1 MGINLSDIVVLE
13 PRKLEDFSGKV
24 LAIDAF
30 NTLYQF
36 LAIIRQP
43 NGTPLMDRQGRVTS
57 HLSGLI
63 YRTSNFVEAGIRPV
77 FVFDGEPPRLKAR
90 TLEARGEVKRRA
102 EREWR
107 EAVEKPPRL
116 KARTLEARGEV
127 KRRAEREWR
136 EAVEIG
142 DLATARTKAMQTSRL
157 TDQMIE
163 QSKRLLGLLGIPTVQ
178 APGEGEAQASAMARG
193 GQAYAAASQ
202 DFDSLLFGSPR
213 LVKNLAISGRRKL
226 PRKEVYVEVHP
237 EEISLEATLS
247 NLGITREQLVD
258 MGLLIGTDFN
268 DGVRGIGP
276 KKALALIKKHGTL
289 EGALAELGVDIESK
303 DEVRKIFLFPN
314 VLDRVEIAFREPDPN
329 GVRRMLCDEFDFSP
343 DRIDAALAKFG
354 VARSEQKQRSL
365 DSWSR

>member
-107 EAVEKPPRL
+107 EAVE
-116 KARTLEARGEV
+116 
-127 KRRAEREWR
+127 
-136 EAVEIG
+136 IG

-157 TDQMIE
+157 TDVMIE

-178 APGEGEAQASAMARG
+178 APGEGEAQASAMART

-237 EEISLEATLS
+237 EEISLEATLA
-247 NLGITREQLVD
+247 NLGMTREQLVD

-268 DGVRGIGP
+268 EGVKGIGP

-289 EGALAELGVDIESK
+289 GPALVELGVDIESK
-303 DEVRKIFLFPN
+303 DEVREIFLKPN
-314 VLDRVEIAFREPDPN
+314 VLPDVELRFRDPDAD
-329 GVRRMLCDEFDFSP
+329 GVRHMLCDEHDFSP

-354 VARSEQKQRSL
+354 VVRWEQQQRSR
-365 DSWSR
+365 DPWAR

>member
-1 MGINLSDIVVLE
+1 MGINLADIVTFE
-13 PRKLEDFSGKV
+13 PRTLEDFSGKV

-43 NGTPLMDRQGRVTS
+43 DGTPLMDHQGRVTS
-57 HLSGLI
+57 HLSGII
-63 YRTSNFVEAGIRPV
+63 YRVSNFVAAGIKPA

-90 TLEARGEVKRRA
+90 TIVARGEI
-102 EREWR
+102 
-107 EAVEKPPRL
+107 
-116 KARTLEARGEV
+116 

-157 TDQMIE
+157 TGEMVD
-163 QSKRLLGLLGIPTVQ
+163 QSKRLLDLLGIPGVQ
-178 APGEGEAQASAMARG
+178 APAEGEAQASAMARVG
-193 GQAYAAASQ
+193 VAYAAASQ

-226 PRKEVYVEVHP
+226 PRKDVYVDVQP
-237 EEISLEATLS
+237 EEISLEATLA

-268 DGVRGIGP
+268 EGVKGIGP
-276 KKALALIKKHGTL
+276 KKALALIKKHGSL
-289 EGALAELGVDIESK
+289 EPALEELGVEIESK
-303 DEVRKIFLFPN
+303 DEVREIFLKPN
-314 VLDRVEIAFREPDPN
+314 VLSNVELRFRDPDAD
-329 GVRRMLCDEFDFSP
+329 GVRRMLCDEHDFSP
-343 DRIDAALAKFG
+343 DRINAALEKFG
-354 VARSEQKQRSL
+354 TARSEQKQRSL
-365 DSWSR
+365 DSW

>member
-1 MGINLSDIVVLE
+1 MGLNLSDVVTLE
-13 PRKLEDFSGKV
+13 PRRLEDFSGKV

-57 HLSGLI
+57 HLSGII
-63 YRTSNFVEAGIRPV
+63 YRTSNFVEAGIKPV

-90 TLEARGEVKRRA
+90 TLQSRGEI
-102 EREWR
+102 
-107 EAVEKPPRL
+107 
-116 KARTLEARGEV
+116 

-157 TDQMIE
+157 TGEMVE
-163 QSKRLLGLLGIPTVQ
+163 QSKRLLDLLGIPTVQ
-178 APGEGEAQASAMARG
+178 APGEGEAQASAMARDG
-193 GQAYAAASQ
+193 TAYAAASQ
-202 DFDSLLFGSPR
+202 DFDALLFGSPR

-237 EEISLEATLS
+237 EEISLEATLA

-258 MGLLIGTDFN
+258 MGLLMGTDFN
-268 DGVRGIGP
+268 EGVKGIGP
-276 KKALALIKKHGTL
+276 KKALALIKKHGSL
-289 EGALAELGVDIESK
+289 EGALQELGVDIESK
-303 DEVRKIFLFPN
+303 DEVRKIFLYPN
-314 VLDRVEIAFREPDPN
+314 VLDHVELVFRDPDPD
-329 GVRRMLCDEFDFSP
+329 GVRRMLCEEFDFSP
-343 DRIDAALAKFG
+343 DRINAALEKFG
-354 VARSEQKQRSL
+354 VARSEQQQRSL
-365 DSWSR
+365 DSWFR

>member
-13 PRKLEDFSGKV
+13 PRKLEDFSGKI

-63 YRTSNFVEAGIRPV
+63 YRLSNFVEAGIKPV

-90 TLEARGEVKRRA
+90 TIRSRGEI
-102 EREWR
+102 
-107 EAVEKPPRL
+107 
-116 KARTLEARGEV
+116 

-157 TDQMIE
+157 TGEMID
-163 QSKRLLGLLGIPTVQ
+163 QSKRLLELLGVPAVQ
-178 APGEGEAQASAMARG
+178 APGEGEAQASAMARSG
-193 GQAYAAASQ
+193 TAHAAASQ
-202 DFDSLLFGSPR
+202 DFDALLFGSPR

-226 PRKEVYVEVHP
+226 PRKEVFVEVHP
-237 EEISLEATLS
+237 
-247 NLGITREQLVD
+247 
-258 MGLLIGTDFN
+258 
-268 DGVRGIGP
+268 
-276 KKALALIKKHGTL
+276 
-289 EGALAELGVDIESK
+289 
-303 DEVRKIFLFPN
+303 
-314 VLDRVEIAFREPDPN
+314 VEIAFRDPDPA
-329 GVRRMLCDEFDFSP
+329 GVRTMLCDEFDFSRE
-343 DRIDAALAKFG
+343 RIDAALAKFG
-354 VARSEQKQRSL
+354 ASRSEQKQRSL
-365 DSWSR
+365 DAWFG

>member
-36 LAIIRQP
+36 LALIRQP
-43 NGTPLMDRQGRVTS
+43 IGTPLMDRRSRGTS

-63 YRTSNFVEAGIRPV
+63 CATSNFVEAGIKPV
-77 FVFDGEPPRLKAR
+77 FVFDGE
-90 TLEARGEVKRRA
+90 
-102 EREWR
+102 
-107 EAVEKPPRL
+107 PPRL

-268 DGVRGIGP
+268 DGVRVIGP

-314 VLDRVEIAFREPDPN
+314 VLDRVEIAFRDPEPDR
-329 GVRRMLCDEFDFSP
+329 VRQMLCDEFDFSVE
-343 DRIDAALAKFG
+343 RINAALEKFG
-354 VARSEQKQRSL
+354 VARGLQKQK
-365 DSWSR
+365 

>member
-1 MGINLSDIVVLE
+1 MGLNLSDVVTLE
-13 PRKLEDFSGKV
+13 PRQLEDFSGKI

-57 HLSGLI
+57 HLSGLV
-63 YRTSNFVEAGIRPV
+63 YRTSNFVEAGIKPA

-90 TLEARGEVKRRA
+90 TLQS
-102 EREWR
+102 
-107 EAVEKPPRL
+107 
-116 KARTLEARGEV
+116 RGEV

-157 TDQMIE
+157 TDEMVD
-163 QSKRLLGLLGIPTVQ
+163 QSKRLLDLLGIPTIQ
-178 APGEGEAQASAMARG
+178 APGEGEAQASAMARDG
-193 GQAYAAASQ
+193 TAYAAASQ
-202 DFDSLLFGSPR
+202 DFDALLFGSPR

-237 EEISLEATLS
+237 EEISLEATLA

-258 MGLLIGTDFN
+258 MGLLMGTDFN
-268 DGVRGIGP
+268 EGVKGIGP
-276 KKALALIKKHGTL
+276 KKALALIKKHGSL
-289 EGALAELGVDIESK
+289 EGALQELGVDIESK
-303 DEVRKIFLFPN
+303 DEVRKIFLYPN
-314 VLDRVEIAFREPDPN
+314 VLDHVELVFRDPDPN

-343 DRIDAALAKFG
+343 DRIVAALEKFG
-354 VARSEQKQRSL
+354 VARSEQQQRSL
-365 DSWSR
+365 DSWFR

>member
-1 MGINLSDIVVLE
+1 MGLNLSDVVTLE
-13 PRKLEDFSGKV
+13 PRRLEDFSGKV

-90 TLEARGEVKRRA
+90 TLQS
-102 EREWR
+102 
-107 EAVEKPPRL
+107 
-116 KARTLEARGEV
+116 RGEV

-157 TDQMIE
+157 TDEMVD
-163 QSKRLLGLLGIPTVQ
+163 QSKRLLDLLGIPTVQ
-178 APGEGEAQASAMARG
+178 APGEGEAQASGMARDG
-193 GQAYAAASQ
+193 TAYAAASQ
-202 DFDSLLFGSPR
+202 DFDALLFGSPR

-237 EEISLEATLS
+237 EEISLEATLA

-258 MGLLIGTDFN
+258 MGLLMGTDFN
-268 DGVRGIGP
+268 EGVKGIGP
-276 KKALALIKKHGTL
+276 KKALALIKKHGSL
-289 EGALAELGVDIESK
+289 EGALQELGVDIESK
-303 DEVRKIFLFPN
+303 DEVRKIFLHPN
-314 VLDRVEIAFREPDPN
+314 VLDHVELVFRDPDPD

-343 DRIDAALAKFG
+343 DRINAALEKFG

-365 DSWSR
+365 DSWFR

>member
-1 MGINLSDIVVLE
+1 MGINLSDIVTLE
-13 PRKLEDFSGKV
+13 PRTLDDFSGKV

-36 LAIIRQP
+36 LSIIRQP
-43 NGTPLMDRQGRVTS
+43 DGTPLMDRQGRVTS

-63 YRTSNFVEAGIRPV
+63 YRLSNFVEAGIKPA

-90 TLEARGEVKRRA
+90 TLQDRGE
-102 EREWR
+102 
-107 EAVEKPPRL
+107 
-116 KARTLEARGEV
+116 T

-142 DLATARTKAMQTSRL
+142 DLPTARTKAMQMSRL
-157 TDQMIE
+157 TDEMVE
-163 QSKRLLGLLGIPTVQ
+163 QAKRLLDLLGVPWVQ
-178 APGEGEAQASAMARG
+178 APGEGEAQASAMARAG
-193 GQAYAAASQ
+193 NAHAAASQ

-226 PRKEVYVEVHP
+226 PRKDVYVEVHP
-237 EEISLEATLS
+237 EEISLAATLEK
-247 NLGITREQLVD
+247 LGITHPQLVD

-268 DGVRGIGP
+268 EGVRGIGP
-276 KKALALIKKHGTL
+276 KKALGLIQKHGSL

-303 DEVRKIFLFPN
+303 DEVRRIFLDPN
-314 VLDRVEIAFREPDPN
+314 VLDRVELRFGDPDPE
-329 GVRRMLCDEFDFSP
+329 GVRRMLVDEFAFSR
-343 DRIDAALAKFG
+343 DRIDAALGRFG
-354 VARSEQKQRSL
+354 VAREEQKQRSL